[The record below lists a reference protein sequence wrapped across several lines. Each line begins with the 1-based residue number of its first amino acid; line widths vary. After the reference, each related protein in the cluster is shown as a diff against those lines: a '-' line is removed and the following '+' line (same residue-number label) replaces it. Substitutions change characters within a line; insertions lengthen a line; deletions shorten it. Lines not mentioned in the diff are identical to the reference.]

1 MIKGKDVLLNIND
14 YKTVSSHGTKEIK
27 IKDDKFRNE
36 LKSLNLKN
44 DEIYSNLPSTDYNIS
59 YHFNIDD
66 AQNNINPITGIY
78 QNTETIETI
87 FVRIESLTG
96 DCLQIGSFSINI
108 SETPDSL
115 EFTVDVCNNSLV
127 ESSFSNFTF
136 LGNIVSNYDLNSS
149 VSFYLTENDVITNL
163 NQLSQFPPLN
173 ENITHFYAKIERPDS
188 LCYSTVLV
196 NLNYLVPTDIGIETY
211 IFNQCLDPLLIETI
225 NSIPYNYNS
234 LPISYNLEDA
244 MADIEADYPEISVN
258 LEALIMGY
266 PRIITTAS
274 EEFSILVSIRYN
286 DENCPTFMNMEFH
299 KNLLY
304 NRVLSVPEIT
314 KCDDELYDGI
324 EDFSLTE
331 IIAEF
336 KGDYDIE
343 LQVYE
348 TEENLLNDINALD
361 PSTILTV
368 TNSKTIYISS
378 SYENCSLVS
387 EMNLIVTPGLYIS
400 PIAVDYCGYTD
411 LNTNSTNIILEPL
424 KAAILEENGII
435 GPVEFYLSE
444 EDAENQENE
453 LIDSYSTFS
462 SQQTF
467 YVRVS
472 DVFSGCY
479 DISTIE
485 ANITNAIEANN
496 PEPLIICDD
505 DQDGTSTINLLNL
518 IPQISNGNN
527 NLSFAFYKNF
537 DDALVNESVIENLNN
552 YSTATTTLYIRVE
565 ALNLE
570 CFSIIPYDISIY
582 SNPELPPVSNFINC
596 ETNLNLPSEFFFVD
610 KDSQIIGNQASMKVL
625 YFETENNA
633 INNNNPIDKNT
644 AYLPSS
650 NPQTIYVRLQNEDY
664 SNCFKVAPMQIEVR
678 QAPIYNNP
686 TDIFECDANKTGLAT
701 TNLNEKIEQISANS
715 PTNLNVTFHLS
726 PLNAIVGA
734 NEIPLNYTSISNP
747 QIIYAR
753 IENTNSSCFDIQTF
767 NINTL
772 SLPEVTYGQ
781 SLTACGNNYNFYT
794 QWNLTEIELNV
805 LDGRQ
810 YSIDFTYFES
820 EADLLADNNRIPN
833 PEAYTNTSNPQTIY
847 AKIRNATTDCFDI
860 VPFQLIV
867 NSPPQI
873 NEFQTFN
880 ICENS
885 ENQVDLL
892 EINEIILDDSFN
904 VVIGYY
910 PNETSAE
917 NKENPLDSNYTY
929 LNTTE
934 TLFARVEYSTTQC
947 YAVYPFQLVINALPV
962 ANQPNDLIVCDDDI
976 DGFVELDLTQQ
987 NSAILGNQNPN
998 EYSISFYNSEI
1009 NAIEN
1014 LQPFNQNH
1022 IAFNNEIIFVR
1033 VENIATGCYAITQF
1047 STVINSIPTISIPD
1061 QVVCLNNLPLVVSAE
1076 TNNPLDSYL
1085 WSTSATTSQI
1095 EITEIDTYS
1104 VTITNQFG
1112 CQNTSTFNVIE
1123 SESAT
1128 IDVVETIDFSD
1139 PNNIT
1144 VTINGIG
1151 DYLYQLN
1158 NSNPQIS
1165 NVFENVPIGYN
1176 TVTIIDQNGCA
1187 EVNKTVL
1194 VIDAPKH
1201 MSPNN
1206 DGDFDTWHIAG
1217 VETLPGTVI
1226 NIFDRK
1232 GKLLK
1237 QLKHDSL
1244 GWDGTYNGQN
1254 MPASDYWFTA
1264 IIQQN
1269 NKSFKILGHFA
1280 LRR

>member
-1 MIKGKDVLLNIND
+1 
-14 YKTVSSHGTKEIK
+14 
-27 IKDDKFRNE
+27 
-36 LKSLNLKN
+36 
-44 DEIYSNLPSTDYNIS
+44 
-59 YHFNIDD
+59 
-66 AQNNINPITGIY
+66 
-78 QNTETIETI
+78 
-87 FVRIESLTG
+87 
-96 DCLQIGSFSINI
+96 
-108 SETPDSL
+108 
-115 EFTVDVCNNSLV
+115 
-127 ESSFSNFTF
+127 
-136 LGNIVSNYDLNSS
+136 
-149 VSFYLTENDVITNL
+149 
-163 NQLSQFPPLN
+163 
-173 ENITHFYAKIERPDS
+173 
-188 LCYSTVLV
+188 
-196 NLNYLVPTDIGIETY
+196 
-211 IFNQCLDPLLIETI
+211 
-225 NSIPYNYNS
+225 
-234 LPISYNLEDA
+234 
-244 MADIEADYPEISVN
+244 
-258 LEALIMGY
+258 
-266 PRIITTAS
+266 
-274 EEFSILVSIRYN
+274 
-286 DENCPTFMNMEFH
+286 
-299 KNLLY
+299 
-304 NRVLSVPEIT
+304 
-314 KCDDELYDGI
+314 
-324 EDFSLTE
+324 
-331 IIAEF
+331 
-336 KGDYDIE
+336 
-343 LQVYE
+343 
-348 TEENLLNDINALD
+348 
-361 PSTILTV
+361 
-368 TNSKTIYISS
+368 
-378 SYENCSLVS
+378 
-387 EMNLIVTPGLYIS
+387 
-400 PIAVDYCGYTD
+400 
-411 LNTNSTNIILEPL
+411 
-424 KAAILEENGII
+424 
-435 GPVEFYLSE
+435 
-444 EDAENQENE
+444 
-453 LIDSYSTFS
+453 
-462 SQQTF
+462 
-467 YVRVS
+467 
-472 DVFSGCY
+472 
-479 DISTIE
+479 
-485 ANITNAIEANN
+485 
-496 PEPLIICDD
+496 
-505 DQDGTSTINLLNL
+505 
-518 IPQISNGNN
+518 
-527 NLSFAFYKNF
+527 
-537 DDALVNESVIENLNN
+537 
-552 YSTATTTLYIRVE
+552 
-565 ALNLE
+565 
-570 CFSIIPYDISIY
+570 
-582 SNPELPPVSNFINC
+582 
-596 ETNLNLPSEFFFVD
+596 
-610 KDSQIIGNQASMKVL
+610 MKVL

-781 SLTACGNNYNFYT
+781 SLAACGDNYNFYT

-810 YSIDFTYFES
+810 YNIDFTYFES

-904 VVIGYY
+904 VIIGYY
-910 PNETSAE
+910 ANETSAE

-1269 NKSFKILGHFA
+1269 GKSFKILGHFS
-1280 LRR
+1280 LKR